1 MLDLL
6 KHLPGVSTTVPVFVI
21 GTGRSGTHWLG
32 YSLGDHPEV
41 RATIEKD
48 PMFRLATRMAVD
60 PRLEKKLFSKLV
72 TTYRWQLF
80 LSSPRLYL
88 DKSHPNIWLA
98 EKLKRFFPRALF
110 VGIERNP
117 YATVA
122 SMIQH
127 PGVSAW
133 HQRWRDL
140 PVPNRFLGI
149 TPEIVDAY
157 GEMPLAAKC
166 ALRWIAHHD
175 RIRQLQSTL
184 GASLL
189 AISYETF
196 AENTQGVIRELQR
209 FLGLRQPIPSPEVK
223 TDSLHKWERLL
234 SDAQIAQVQEIVG
247 FPPKSV
253 RG

>member
-1 MLDLL
+1 
-6 KHLPGVSTTVPVFVI
+6 
-21 GTGRSGTHWLG
+21 
-32 YSLGDHPEV
+32 
-41 RATIEKD
+41 
-48 PMFRLATRMAVD
+48 MFRLATRMAVD

-80 LSSPRLYL
+80 RSSPRLYL

-98 EKLKRFFPRALF
+98 EKLKRVFPRALF

-127 PGVSAW
+127 PSVSAW

-149 TPEIVDAY
+149 TPKMAKAY
-157 GEMPLAAKC
+157 GDLPLAAKC
-166 ALRWIAHHD
+166 ALRWVAHHN
-175 RIRQLQSTL
+175 RLCQLQSILDT
-184 GASLL
+184 SLL

-196 AENTQGVIRELQR
+196 AEDTREVIHELQR
-209 FLGLRQPIPSPEVK
+209 FLGLRQPIPLPKVK
-223 TDSLHKWERLL
+223 TDSLYKWERQLT
-234 SDAQIAQVQEIVG
+234 DAQIDQVQEAVG
-247 FPPKSV
+247 FPPESV
-253 RG
+253 KG